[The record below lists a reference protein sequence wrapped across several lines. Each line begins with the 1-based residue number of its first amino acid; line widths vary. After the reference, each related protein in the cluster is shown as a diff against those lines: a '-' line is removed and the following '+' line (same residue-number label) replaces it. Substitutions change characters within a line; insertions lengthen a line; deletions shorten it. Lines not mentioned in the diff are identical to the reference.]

1 MISIN
6 ETSLNFSNSY

>member
-6 ETSLNFSNSY
+6 EAFYNNP